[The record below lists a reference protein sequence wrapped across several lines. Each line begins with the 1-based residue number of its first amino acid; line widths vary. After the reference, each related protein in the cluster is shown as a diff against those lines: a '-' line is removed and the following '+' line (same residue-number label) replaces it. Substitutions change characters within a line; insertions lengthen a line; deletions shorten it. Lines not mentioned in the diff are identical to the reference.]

1 MGKTAKSYP
10 YAFHVALDGNGINGL
25 EGLAGVCLFLFD
37 PKHNHYGYKIEF
49 FDGIAGGHTVSVN
62 RSGTI
67 GFLGNTGQHLL
78 FYDART
84 LVEVARISTLRFE
97 TPTTSL
103 QGSTHVVWLSDDEIV
118 TPIGEYFYRFKISD
132 LERPTRL
139 NPHLVKLPHGM
150 KRTASGRYIVYGSMD
165 SPAGSDGEAR
175 QVGIWDL
182 ETNEITVLTLPATC
196 WHVVAHPK
204 ADIFYAVS
212 FRVAPQNYRDW
223 HNWGMA
229 YLKEYAFEID
239 AAEKKV
245 LRHWSAGREVPAHIN
260 SDLALSDQELIF
272 CNGGSQSIVGLDL
285 RSFAKFRL
293 IDERPS
299 LAAQM
304 GRPREV
310 LNQIFESF
318 ARGNVFSNSQH
329 FLGALKVS
337 RFSLL
342 DSVYACQLS
351 ADQSLLFTAN
361 RGLNHI
367 TVYDYPSGEIRLRA
381 TMPELQKYH
390 SWLFPTS
397 DPGLGF
403 HHGFLLG

>member
-67 GFLGNTGQHLL
+67 GFLGNTAQHLL

-84 LVEVARISTLRFE
+84 LVEVVRISTLRFE

-196 WHVVAHPK
+196 WHVVCASQGTHFLRRLLP
-204 ADIFYAVS
+204 
-212 FRVAPQNYRDW
+212 RC
-223 HNWGMA
+223 
-229 YLKEYAFEID
+229 
-239 AAEKKV
+239 AAELSRLAQLGNGVPQRIRIRNRCCGEK
-245 LRHWSAGREVPAHIN
+245 SAPPLERGPRGSSAH
-260 SDLALSDQELIF
+260 
-272 CNGGSQSIVGLDL
+272 
-285 RSFAKFRL
+285 
-293 IDERPS
+293 
-299 LAAQM
+299 
-304 GRPREV
+304 
-310 LNQIFESF
+310 
-318 ARGNVFSNSQH
+318 
-329 FLGALKVS
+329 
-337 RFSLL
+337 
-342 DSVYACQLS
+342 QL
-351 ADQSLLFTAN
+351 
-361 RGLNHI
+361 
-367 TVYDYPSGEIRLRA
+367 
-381 TMPELQKYH
+381 
-390 SWLFPTS
+390 
-397 DPGLGF
+397 
-403 HHGFLLG
+403 